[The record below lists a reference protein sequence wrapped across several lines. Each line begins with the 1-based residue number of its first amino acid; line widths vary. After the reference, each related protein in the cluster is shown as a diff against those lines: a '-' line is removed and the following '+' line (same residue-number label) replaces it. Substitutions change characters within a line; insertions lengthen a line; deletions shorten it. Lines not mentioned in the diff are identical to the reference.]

1 MVCSIYI
8 PVFSRLET
16 KIIEKMVK
24 NPQKWPKMAFKIFLK
39 YFNFFFGQKWSNKR
53 CSYWSELTPCQISKK
68 SEKIFRGMPAQ
79 ACLGRFWAQKRTL
92 TDFCSKTVIFRNR

>member
-1 MVCSIYI
+1 MVCSIYKPI
-8 PVFSRLET
+8 FSRLET
-16 KIIEKMVK
+16 KILEKMAKIPK
-24 NPQKWPKMAFKIFLK
+24 NGQKWPIIFFK
-39 YFNFFFGQKWSNKR
+39 YFKFFFGQKWSNKR

-79 ACLGRFWAQKRTL
+79 ACLGAFWAQKLTL